1 MGFPDGSAG
10 KEPTFNAGDR
20 RDLGSIPGL
29 GRSPG
34 GGNSSLLYY
43 SCLENPTDRG
53 AWWAAVHGITKSDT
67 TERLSA
73 HTRTQHDACGK
84 AEWVPPPYLLSKLS
98 WGSWERPSFT
108 PEWGPPSFLLSQGP
122 THITSSPGRCWRS
135 LCLACSFPRGSL
147 GPRSLHCPELMACV
161 LCLPP
166 PPGRPPGDPESA
178 QPPCLAESP
187 WQSGVPSQG
196 RSTRVGPLLSDQTE
210 SLPFHCSCGP
220 GTIQAP
226 LFHH

>member
-1 MGFPDGSAG
+1 MAQRVKNPPSMQ
-10 KEPTFNAGDR
+10 ETEETWVR
-20 RDLGSIPGL
+20 SLGWEDP
-29 GRSPG
+29 
-34 GGNSSLLYY
+34 
-43 SCLENPTDRG
+43 LEEEIAACCIILAWKNPTDRG

-135 LCLACSFPRGSL
+135 LCLACSFPGGSL

-178 QPPCLAESP
+178 QPPCLAE
-187 WQSGVPSQG
+187 
-196 RSTRVGPLLSDQTE
+196 
-210 SLPFHCSCGP
+210 LPMQFM
-220 GTIQAP
+220 
-226 LFHH
+226 